1 MKFDISKFAE
11 TLGTVSESDTPQL
24 IRVPLA
30 DIVPDERNFYRIE
43 RVDELAAS
51 IELVGLQ
58 EPLVVRR
65 DGEKYR
71 VVSGHRRR
79 AALEQLVSEGKEQFA
94 LVPCMEETDEISA
107 EEQEVRLILGN
118 ATSRRLSPAEISQQ
132 SERLDRLFR
141 RMEEQGQR
149 IDGRKRDLKAKVLGV
164 SPTKLAELDVI
175 RDKLAEPFK
184 GQFARN
190 ELTQSAAYAIARM
203 PADVQHDLGLAL
215 GRKGKPVEGTG
226 AERLLE
232 NHKKLYEQAQKP
244 CAADGGSCGNLLG
257 FIRACVRLEYAWQQ
271 CSGSCCCKCAQRLDC
286 PSVCAEAKKLNAE
299 DKAEKQA
306 EKLRETARKE
316 QQQKEWVESNR
327 RLALRFLRAAE
338 AAGLEDDE
346 KINLGNGNQTIKRL
360 RNWSAGNFENAYIGS
375 KDILTPW
382 SRLDIRT
389 LAEQLHCS
397 TDYIL
402 GLTEELRPAPAL
414 EEGQLHL
421 MAWMPGGTTPG
432 HDCEVV
438 MEFDF
443 GDGKPPHKSLGSYSM
458 TTREFKFKAYST
470 GMEPIRWIELP
481 E

>member
-11 TLGTVSESDTPQL
+11 TLGTVSESDAPQL

-43 RVDELAAS
+43 RVAELAAS

-65 DGEKYR
+65 DGDKYR

-94 LVPCMEETDEISA
+94 VVPCMEETDEISA

-118 ATSRRLSPAEISQQ
+118 ATSRRLVPIELSKQ
-132 SERLDRLFR
+132 SERLDLLFR

-149 IDGRKRDLKAKVLGV
+149 IDGRKRDLKAKLLGV

-175 RDKLAEPFK
+175 RDKLVEPFK

-203 PADVQHDLGLAL
+203 PAEVQHDLGLAL
-215 GRKGKPVEGTG
+215 DGKGKPVEGTG

-232 NHKKLYEQAQKP
+232 RHEKLYEQAQKP
-244 CAADGGSCGNLLG
+244 CAVSGGSCGNLLG
-257 FIRACVRLEYAWQQ
+257 FIRACTRPNSIWKSCEGQ
-271 CSGSCCCKCAQRLDC
+271 CCYRCFSRSSC
-286 PSVCAEAKKLNAE
+286 PSACGAAKKLNAE

-306 EKLRETARKE
+306 EKDRKTAKKKK
-316 QQQKEWVESNR
+316 QQKEWAVSNQR
-327 RLALRFLRAAE
+327 IAQRLLRAAE
-338 AAGLEDDE
+338 AAELEDDE
-346 KINLGNGNQTIKRL
+346 KVRLENGTHTVGEL
-360 RNWSAGNFENAYIGS
+360 RDWSAGKFGKIYIGS
-375 KDILTPW
+375 DDALVPW
-382 SRLDIRT
+382 NRLNIRI

-402 GLTEELRPAPAL
+402 GLTEELRPAPAP

-443 GDGKPPHKSLGSYSM
+443 GDGKPPHKSLGNYSM
-458 TTREFKFKAYST
+458 ATREFRFKAGSL
-470 GMEPIRWIELP
+470 GMEPTRWIELP